1 MKEDRYI
8 VTAEWDDGDAS
19 DEKGFEVV
27 DYCETKSD
35 ALMAAINWARANFAD
50 YSRAWDSWAR
60 VDVYELEGYEPTD
73 ADGDVLHLS
82 TSDFYEEA

>member
-8 VTAEWDDGDAS
+8 VTAEWDDGD
-19 DEKGFEVV
+19 DERGFEVV
-27 DYCETKSD
+27 DYCKTKSD
-35 ALMAAINWARANFAD
+35 ALIAAINWASTNFFD
-50 YSRAWDSWAR
+50 YSKAWNAWAR

-82 TSDFYEEA
+82 TGDFYEVM